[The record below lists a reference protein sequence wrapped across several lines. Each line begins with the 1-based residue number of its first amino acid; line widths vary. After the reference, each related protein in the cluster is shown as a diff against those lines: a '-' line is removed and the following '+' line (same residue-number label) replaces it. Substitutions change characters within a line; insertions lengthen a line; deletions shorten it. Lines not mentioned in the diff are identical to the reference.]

1 MFEKSLKITKNIKV
15 MNRAWVL
22 WLKLKTRLTVSK
34 EIKMFEEWSNL
45 KWNTKISFQETR
57 LTVKSESCKNS
68 ESKRKWKSVKISNI
82 IKNKLLSFLIILR
95 GICINSLKKSEIET
109 EFWETNLEPQNEF
122 DTDSF

>member
-68 ESKRKWKSVKISNI
+68 ESKSKWRSVKISNI

-95 GICINSLKKSEIET
+95 EICINSLKKSEIKT